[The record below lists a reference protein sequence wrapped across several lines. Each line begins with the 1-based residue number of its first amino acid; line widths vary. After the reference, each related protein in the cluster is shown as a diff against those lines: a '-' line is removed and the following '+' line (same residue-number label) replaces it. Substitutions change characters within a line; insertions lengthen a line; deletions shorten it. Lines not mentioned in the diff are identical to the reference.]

1 MLTIGVSADFHTL
14 SRSVVEPVERALAA
28 APGYVQYRWFEATGE
43 DAAGPYVSANDIAGL
58 DGAVLLAYR
67 FAESSLTEE
76 STLAV
81 IGRWGV
87 GYDRLD
93 VPTLTRHG
101 CLLAITPDGVRR
113 PVAEAIVTL
122 LLALA
127 KQLMPR
133 AAVVASGD
141 WSLRNATLSYGL
153 EGKVVGSVGMG
164 NIGTDL
170 FRLLAPFGF
179 ARMLAHDPYVSP
191 EAAAEIGVELVGLE
205 ELLAESD
212 FVALN
217 CPLNAETHHLMN
229 RERLAR
235 MKSTAY
241 LINTARG
248 PVVDQE
254 ALVEALQRGVIAG
267 AGLDVQDPEPLPLPH
282 PLTELDNVILTPHTL
297 AWTDQ
302 LYELNGTGAVDNVL
316 AVLRGD
322 IPEPTVNR
330 DVLDSPR
337 FQASLTRFRAA
348 AAA

>member
-1 MLTIGVSADFHTL
+1 M
-14 SRSVVEPVERALAA
+14 EPVERALAA
-28 APGYVQYRWFEATGE
+28 APGHIQYRWFEATGK
-43 DAAGPYVSANDIAGL
+43 DAAGPHVTANDIAGL

-141 WSLRNATLSYGL
+141 WNLRNTTLSYGL

-164 NIGTDL
+164 NIGADL

-179 ARMLAHDPYVSP
+179 ARMLAHDPYVQRSWR
-191 EAAAEIGVELVGLE
+191 ELGVELV
-205 ELLAESD
+205 
-212 FVALN
+212 
-217 CPLNAETHHLMN
+217 
-229 RERLAR
+229 
-235 MKSTAY
+235 
-241 LINTARG
+241 
-248 PVVDQE
+248 
-254 ALVEALQRGVIAG
+254 
-267 AGLDVQDPEPLPLPH
+267 
-282 PLTELDNVILTPHTL
+282 
-297 AWTDQ
+297 AWTTV
-302 LYELNGTGAVDNVL
+302 GGSR
-316 AVLRGD
+316 LRC
-322 IPEPTVNR
+322 PQMSRSRETTTCEPGG
-330 DVLDSPR
+330 SPDEAHR
-337 FQASLTRFRAA
+337 LPI
-348 AAA
+348 

>member
-14 SRSVVEPVERALAA
+14 GRSVVEPVERALAA
-28 APGYVQYRWFEATGE
+28 APGHVQYRWFEATGE
-43 DAAGPYVSANDIAGL
+43 DAAGPYVTANDIAGL

-67 FAESSLTEE
+67 FAKSSLTEE

-133 AAVVASGD
+133 AGVVASGD
-141 WSLRNATLSYGL
+141 WNLRNATLSYGL

-164 NIGTDL
+164 NIGADL

-179 ARMLAHDPYVSP
+179 ARMLAHDPYVSS
-191 EAAAEIGVELVGLE
+191 ELAAQLGVELVGLD

-235 MKSTAY
+235 MKPTAY

-254 ALVEALQRGVIAG
+254 ALVEALRQGGIAG

-302 LYELNGTGAVDNVL
+302 LYELNGAGAVENVL
-316 AVLRGD
+316 TVLRGD
-322 IPEPTVNR
+322 VPEPTVNR
-330 DVLDSPR
+330 EVVDSPR
-337 FQASLTRFRAA
+337 FQASLDRFRAA
-348 AAA
+348 AVV

>member
-1 MLTIGVSADFHTL
+1 M
-14 SRSVVEPVERALAA
+14 
-28 APGYVQYRWFEATGE
+28 
-43 DAAGPYVSANDIAGL
+43 
-58 DGAVLLAYR
+58 
-67 FAESSLTEE
+67 
-76 STLAV
+76 
-81 IGRWGV
+81 
-87 GYDRLD
+87 
-93 VPTLTRHG
+93 
-101 CLLAITPDGVRR
+101 
-113 PVAEAIVTL
+113 AEAIVTL

-164 NIGTDL
+164 NIGADL

-179 ARMLAHDPYVSP
+179 ARMLAHDPYVSS
-191 EAAAEIGVELVGLE
+191 EAATQLGVELVSLD